1 MAQHGLT
8 SRPPTVRHVNG
19 VALFDALRVGV
30 DALRT
35 NPLRTVLSTTGVVI
49 GVAALVAAFAITD
62 GVEVW
67 SRELIM
73 RQSSVQDV
81 VVSPIATQD
90 VNGRATQ
97 VRGYPVFQL
106 EDAAAARHEI
116 AGVTR
121 QALSVNGTSHIE
133 YGDRRVEVQ
142 LTASSASLADFADL
156 RFADGRFFT
165 ETEAA
170 HDAAVVVLGHS
181 AAAALAGTRDPL
193 WMVGRSIRMGGE
205 AREVLGV
212 LARPTAGPES
222 YHVAFVPLRSRGSLF
237 DAGTTPPAPTLRL
250 KARSV
255 EAVDSLRLATL
266 DWLAERYGRR
276 IEKLEVTVANEQL
289 TNTREAMLLT
299 KVLLGILVGLILAV
313 GGIGIMNVLLAGIAE
328 RTREIGIRKAV
339 GARAGD
345 IHAQF
350 LVESLT
356 VTLLG
361 AALGFVMGVIIA
373 FGGTALFRYT
383 IGSGIYPVV
392 RPGTVALAVLSATAV
407 GLIFGTYPAR
417 RAARL
422 SPVEAISRE

>member
-1 MAQHGLT
+1 
-8 SRPPTVRHVNG
+8 VNAA
-19 VALFDALRVGV
+19 ALADAVSVGA

-81 VVSPIATQD
+81 VVAPVTSRQ
-90 VNGRATQ
+90 VNGRALP
-97 VRGYPVFQL
+97 VRGYPVFRV
-106 EDAAAARHEI
+106 EDADAARHEI
-116 AGVTR
+116 PGVTAE
-121 QALSVNGTSHIE
+121 ALSVNGSSHVE
-133 YGDRRVEVQ
+133 LGDRRVNVQ
-142 LTASSASLADFADL
+142 LTASSATLADFSDL
-156 RFADGRFFT
+156 RFAAGRFFT
-165 ETEAA
+165 ETEATHGA
-170 HDAAVVVLGHS
+170 DVVVLGYS
-181 AAAALAGTRDPL
+181 AAEALAGSHDPL
-193 WMVGRSIRMGGE
+193 WLVSRIVRVAGE
-205 AREVLGV
+205 PREVVGV
-212 LARPTAGPES
+212 LAPPAAAPES
-222 YHVAFVPLRSRGSLF
+222 YHVAFTPLRSRGSAF
-237 DAGTTPPAPTLRL
+237 DADVAPPAPTLRL
-250 KARSV
+250 KARSL
-255 EAVDSLRLATL
+255 EAVDTLRLATL

-276 IEKLEVTVANEQL
+276 VDKVTVTVANEQL
-289 TNTREAMLLT
+289 ANTRQAMLLT

-328 RTREIGIRKAV
+328 RTREIGIRRAV
-339 GARAGD
+339 GARAAD

-361 AALGFVMGVIIA
+361 AAIGFVIGVILA

-392 RPGTVALAVLSATAV
+392 RPATVALAVLSAIAV
-407 GLIFGTYPAR
+407 GLTFGIYPAR

-422 SPVEAISRE
+422 SPVDAIMRE

>member
-1 MAQHGLT
+1 MAPRDAM
-8 SRPPTVRHVNG
+8 SRLPVGRHLNG
-19 VALFDALRVGV
+19 AALLDAVRVGA

-81 VVSPIATQD
+81 VVSPITTRE
-90 VNGRATQ
+90 VNGRATP
-97 VRGYPVFQL
+97 VRDYPVFHM

-121 QALSVNGTSHIE
+121 QALSVNGSSHVE
-133 YGDRRVEVQ
+133 FGDRRVSVM

-156 RFADGRFFT
+156 RFAAGRFFT

-170 HDAAVVVLGHS
+170 HDAAVVVLGYS
-181 AAAALAGTRDPL
+181 AAASLAGTRDPL
-193 WMVGRSIRMGGE
+193 WMVGRSVRIGGE
-205 AREVLGV
+205 AREVIGV
-212 LARPTAGPES
+212 LAPPAAAPES
-222 YHVAFVPLRSRGSLF
+222 YHVAFAPLRGRGSLF
-237 DAGTTPPAPTLRL
+237 DAGTTPPTPTLRL
-250 KARSV
+250 KARSL

-276 IEKLEVTVANEQL
+276 VERLEVAVANEQL
-289 TNTREAMLLT
+289 ANTREAMLLT
-299 KVLLGILVGLILAV
+299 KLLLGILVGLILAV

-361 AALGFVMGVIIA
+361 AVLGFVIGVIIA

-383 IGSGIYPVV
+383 MGSGIYPLV

-422 SPVEAISRE
+422 SPVEAIAHE

>member
-1 MAQHGLT
+1 
-8 SRPPTVRHVNG
+8 VNRA
-19 VALFDALRVGV
+19 ALLDAVQVGA

-81 VVSPIATQD
+81 VVSPITSQQ
-90 VNGRATQ
+90 VNGRTLP
-97 VRGYPVFQL
+97 VRGYPVFHV
-106 EDAAAARHEI
+106 EDADAARHEI
-116 AGVTR
+116 PGVTG
-121 QALSVNGTSHIE
+121 QALSVNGNSHVE
-133 YGDRRVEVQ
+133 LGDRRVNVL
-142 LTASSASLADFADL
+142 LTASSATLADFSDL
-156 RFADGRFFT
+156 RFAAGRFFT
-165 ETEAA
+165 ETEAT
-170 HDAAVVVLGHS
+170 HGSAVVVLGYS
-181 AAAALAGTRDPL
+181 AAAALAGSRDPL
-193 WMVGRSIRMGGE
+193 WMVSRVVRVGGE
-205 AREVLGV
+205 PREVVGV
-212 LARPTAGPES
+212 LAPPAAGPET
-222 YHVAFVPLRSRGSLF
+222 YHVAFTPLRSRGSPF
-237 DAGTTPPAPTLRL
+237 DADVAPPAPTLRL
-250 KARSV
+250 KARSL
-255 EAVDSLRLATL
+255 EAVDTLRLATL
-266 DWLAERYGRR
+266 DWLAQRYGRR
-276 IEKLEVTVANEQL
+276 VDKLDVTVANEQL
-289 TNTREAMLLT
+289 ANTREAMLLT
-299 KVLLGILVGLILAV
+299 KVLLGMLVGLILAV

-339 GARAGD
+339 GARGSD

-361 AALGFVMGVIIA
+361 AALGFVIGVIIA

-383 IGSGIYPVV
+383 MGSEIHPVV
-392 RPGTVALAVLSATAV
+392 RSATVALAVLSATAV

-422 SPVEAISRE
+422 SPVDAIAHE

>member
-1 MAQHGLT
+1 MNRA
-8 SRPPTVRHVNG
+8 
-19 VALFDALRVGV
+19 ALLDAMQVGA

-35 NPLRTVLSTTGVVI
+35 NPLRTALSTTGVVI

-81 VVSPIATQD
+81 VVSPITTQE
-90 VNGRATQ
+90 VNGRTTQ
-97 VRGYPVFQL
+97 VRGYPVFHM
-106 EDAAAARHEI
+106 EDAAAARRDI

-121 QALSVNGTSHIE
+121 QALSVNGNAHAE
-133 YGDRRVEVQ
+133 LGDRRINVL
-142 LTASSASLADFADL
+142 LTASSASLADFSDL
-156 RFADGRFFT
+156 RFAAGRFFT

-170 HDAAVVVLGHS
+170 HDAAVVVLGYS
-181 AAAALAGTRDPL
+181 AAAALAGPRDPL
-193 WMVGRSIRMGGE
+193 WMVGRSVRMGGGT
-205 AREVLGV
+205 REVIGV
-212 LARPTAGPES
+212 LAPPPSAPES
-222 YHVAFVPLRSRGSLF
+222 YHVAFAPLRSRGSLF
-237 DAGTTPPAPTLRL
+237 DAGVTAAAPTLRL

-255 EAVDSLRLATL
+255 EAVDTLRLATL

-276 IEKLEVTVANEQL
+276 MDKLAVTVANEQL
-289 TNTREAMLLT
+289 ANTREAMLLT

-356 VTLLG
+356 VTLIG
-361 AALGFVMGVIIA
+361 AALGFVIGVIIA
-373 FGGTALFRYT
+373 FGGTALFRFT
-383 IGSGIYPVV
+383 LGSGIHPVV
-392 RPGTVALAVLSATAV
+392 RPGTVALAMLSAAAV

-422 SPVEAISRE
+422 SPVDAIAHE